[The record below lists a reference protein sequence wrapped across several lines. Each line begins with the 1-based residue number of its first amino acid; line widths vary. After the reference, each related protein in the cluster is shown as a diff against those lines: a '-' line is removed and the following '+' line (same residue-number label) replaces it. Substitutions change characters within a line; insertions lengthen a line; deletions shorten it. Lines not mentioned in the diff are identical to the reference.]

1 MDVNQVFEVPDTP
14 DRSVAAA
21 HNGHHNNIE
30 RQSDAS
36 INNCIVSNDYINR
49 RMRNEPREKGKSVA
63 VNRNR
68 RLFIGPDS
76 CSNSPVSRSGGSCSF
91 KNARPTI
98 DATRHDKGKGL
109 CNSDAQNSAFKRSGN
124 FAVAAE
130 ENRHGDYG
138 VSRVNASRKGVLL
151 LNGVS
156 AVNSLDTSSKSC
168 KLNNTLETGPSSD
181 CGKGVDLLA
190 AAHRKA
196 ESNASA
202 SMQPCTSSKVPRQ
215 KMLVRNGCISPQ
227 NIAKSKHVAEK
238 HETGSVVKAR
248 NGSITLASDGQSS
261 TVDIKDLIADAKD
274 AHRCKG
280 KRVSCHL
287 SSKEPAAGGSHLSH
301 RRSIQEPVD
310 SSSGFSV
317 GASRCSAES
326 GRWRTTHNHRKQRE
340 IEHQKNGTLQRDH
353 RNGRDIINLD
363 ESDVVSSRHVCDLPP
378 SMPPQKSGINGQ
390 REGTAPRNFGK
401 RSMSCVDAP
410 AGEPSSSRPKR
421 NKSLHGVGTSN
432 SVSEPNTRHGNDE
445 GSSVRAL
452 QVEADE
458 MLARELQE
466 QLYNE
471 PTPSVEIGEMDS
483 RLAFGMPVQQ
493 DNSSRHAGG
502 RRAIRRRGP
511 SMMNVHE
518 PIRRPTIRRR
528 LQRQV
533 RTSTRMD
540 PVRRVFSRSR
550 TTFSSS
556 NRRNSIFP
564 ANMDVDMRMQIL
576 ETLEAVGDMRMPNDL
591 LHMGREFNEDDYEM
605 LLALDED
612 NHRHGG
618 ATRAQ
623 INNLPESTVQAENL
637 QECSICLETPT
648 VGETIRHLPCLHRFH
663 KACIDEWLRRK
674 TSCPVCKLSVT

>member
-1 MDVNQVFEVPDTP
+1 MARNCIWKLVASVSSSSISQEPYIPKSFLPGDFEIETRDFMDVNQVFEVPDTP

-248 NGSITLASDGQSS
+248 NGSITLASDGQS
-261 TVDIKDLIADAKD
+261 K
-274 AHRCKG
+274 
-280 KRVSCHL
+280 
-287 SSKEPAAGGSHLSH
+287 
-301 RRSIQEPVD
+301 PVD

-471 PTPSVEIGEMDS
+471 PTPSVEIGE
-483 RLAFGMPVQQ
+483 
-493 DNSSRHAGG
+493 
-502 RRAIRRRGP
+502 RGP

-623 INNLPESTVQAENL
+623 INNLPESTVQ
-637 QECSICLETPT
+637 
-648 VGETIRHLPCLHRFH
+648 
-663 KACIDEWLRRK
+663 CIDEWLRRK

>member
-1 MDVNQVFEVPDTP
+1 M
-14 DRSVAAA
+14 
-21 HNGHHNNIE
+21 
-30 RQSDAS
+30 
-36 INNCIVSNDYINR
+36 NNCMAGNDYING

-68 RLFIGPDS
+68 RLFIHPDS
-76 CSNSPVSRSGGSCSF
+76 CSNPLVSRSGGSCSF
-91 KNARPTI
+91 KNARSTI
-98 DATRHDKGKGL
+98 DATRHDKGKAL
-109 CNSDAQNSAFKRSGN
+109 CNSDAQNSMFRKGGN
-124 FAVAAE
+124 FAGLAE
-130 ENRHGDYG
+130 KNGDGDCG
-138 VSRVNASRKGVLL
+138 VSRVNASRKGVLP
-151 LNGVS
+151 LNGFS
-156 AVNSLDTSSKSC
+156 AISSSDRSSKSC

-181 CGKGVDLLA
+181 CGKGVGVLP
-190 AAHRKA
+190 AAHHKA

-215 KMLVRNGCISPQ
+215 KMLVRNGCISPH

-248 NGSITLASDGQSS
+248 SGSGTLASGGRSS
-261 TVDIKDLIADAKD
+261 MVDIKDLIADAKD
-274 AHRCKG
+274 SHRCKG
-280 KRVSCHL
+280 KRVSCHP
-287 SSKEPAAGGSHLSH
+287 SFEEPAAGSGHLSH
-301 RRSIQEPVD
+301 RRSILKAPVD

-317 GASRCSAES
+317 DASRCSAES
-326 GRWRTTHNHRKQRE
+326 ERWRTTHNHRKQRE
-340 IEHQKNGTLQRDH
+340 IEHQKNGTMQRDH
-353 RNGRDIINLD
+353 RNGRNVINLD
-363 ESDVVSSRHVCDLPP
+363 EPEVVSSPCMRDPP
-378 SMPPQKSGINGQ
+378 QTTPPQKLGINGQ
-390 REGTAPRNFGK
+390 REVTAPRNFGK
-401 RSMSCVDAP
+401 RSMSSVDAS
-410 AGEPSSSRPKR
+410 AGEPSTSTPKR
-421 NKSLHGVGTSN
+421 NKSLRGVGTSN
-432 SVSEPNTRHGNDE
+432 SVSEPNTHNGNDE
-445 GSSVRAL
+445 DSSVRAL

-471 PTPSVEIGEMDS
+471 PTPAVEIREMDS
-483 RLAFGMPVQQ
+483 RRAFAMPMQQ

-502 RRAIRRRGP
+502 RHANRRRGP
-511 SMMNVHE
+511 STMNVHE
-518 PIRRPTIRRR
+518 YTRRPTIRRR

-540 PVRRVFSRSR
+540 PVRRLLRSR
-550 TTFSSS
+550 TTSSSS
-556 NRRNSIFP
+556 NRRSSIFP
-564 ANMDVDMRMQIL
+564 PNMDVDMRMQIL

-591 LHMGREFNEDDYEM
+591 LQVGREFNEDDYEM

-674 TSCPVCKLSVT
+674 TSCPVCKSSVT